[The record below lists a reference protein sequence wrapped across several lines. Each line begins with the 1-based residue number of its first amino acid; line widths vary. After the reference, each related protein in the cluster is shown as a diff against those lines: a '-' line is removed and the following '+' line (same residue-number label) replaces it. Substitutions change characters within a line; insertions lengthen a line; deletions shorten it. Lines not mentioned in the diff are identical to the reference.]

1 MKINWLTNSV
11 LRTNFHMSLTGRFQS
26 PKFHTNIKFSCVCYT
41 APGFSPHQDV
51 RYPLSLCLARSI
63 KPVYTIFVTLPAIS
77 VIGWVIIITAGCDTL
92 YMKSKST
99 NGILNEINDTPVCT
113 VLIPQSKKWDLQ
125 WNWLINENA
134 KQYFKNYRCSYKY
147 FGKYARTKQSKKL
160 EFFSSSIPL

>member
-51 RYPLSLCLARSI
+51 GYPLSLCLARSI
-63 KPVYTIFVTLPAIS
+63 KPLYTIFVTLPAIS

-99 NGILNEINDTPVCT
+99 NRILNEISDTPVCT
-113 VLIPQSKKWDLQ
+113 LLIPQSKKWDLQ
-125 WNWLINENA
+125 WNCADQWKCKTVFQKLSLLLQTFWKI
-134 KQYFKNYRCSYKY
+134 CSYE
-147 FGKYARTKQSKKL
+147 AV
-160 EFFSSSIPL
+160 